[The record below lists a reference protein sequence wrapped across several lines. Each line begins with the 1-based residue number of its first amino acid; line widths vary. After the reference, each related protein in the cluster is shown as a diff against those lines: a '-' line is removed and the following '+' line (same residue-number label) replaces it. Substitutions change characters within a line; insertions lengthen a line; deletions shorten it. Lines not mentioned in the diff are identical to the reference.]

1 MMEGVL
7 TLLREDIFENFETF
21 LPAEKSAPGETRGNV
36 RATHGIL
43 FVEDFDQ
50 PAPVLAPPPAEP
62 EIIEPRFCEADI
74 QAAHAAGRELGMV
87 AGRTEHAAVQSELSA
102 AALAAIGDALA
113 ATREDAAAVA
123 QHAAE
128 DLAGTMLA
136 VLQAA
141 LPAATD
147 AMAGGE
153 VDALL
158 RTLLPALTREP
169 DVQIRVHA
177 DLVDTVTAS
186 LHTVLPQFGG
196 RLMISGDAA
205 LARTDVEVIWQNGEA
220 RRDCAALWAELR
232 EVLAPY
238 GLPEIDIVLK
248 DAGHGE

>member
-1 MMEGVL
+1 M
-7 TLLREDIFENFETF
+7 
-21 LPAEKSAPGETRGNV
+21 
-36 RATHGIL
+36 
-43 FVEDFDQ
+43 
-50 PAPVLAPPPAEP
+50 
-62 EIIEPRFCEADI
+62 
-74 QAAHAAGRELGMV
+74 
-87 AGRTEHAAVQSELSA
+87 
-102 AALAAIGDALA
+102 
-113 ATREDAAAVA
+113 
-123 QHAAE
+123 
-128 DLAGTMLA
+128 
-136 VLQAA
+136 
-141 LPAATD
+141 
-147 AMAGGE
+147 
-153 VDALL
+153 DALL